1 MKLAIIANDLLLRVK
16 RASTVSFR
24 CSIAKGVFET
34 LAQILARKFPDRL
47 SVFSSAFMTT
57 MKKLENHQRKLRA
70 SLLLKE

>member
-47 SVFSSAFMTT
+47 SVFFVGIYDDDEKIRKSSKKVESVPTT
-57 MKKLENHQRKLRA
+57 
-70 SLLLKE
+70 